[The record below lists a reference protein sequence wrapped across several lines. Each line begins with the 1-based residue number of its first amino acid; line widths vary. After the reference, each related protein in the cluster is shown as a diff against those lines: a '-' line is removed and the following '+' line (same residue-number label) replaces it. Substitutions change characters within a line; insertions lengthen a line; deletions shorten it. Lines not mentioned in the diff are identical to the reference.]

1 MPKVSIIVPNFNHA
15 PYLKQRIDSILN
27 QTYQDFELI
36 IMDDFSTDNSRDII
50 DQYGSCTKVS
60 HIIYNEKNSGNTFK
74 QWKKGVSLAV
84 GEYIWIAESDDWC
97 EPTLLE
103 TLVDGIEKD
112 PNCAISYCQSYCVTN
127 NNNIRFQSNH
137 NKLSEIVEGKTYI
150 QKYLSVPVA
159 IFNASMA
166 IWKRDLFRSVPD
178 ELTSF
183 KFCGDWYF
191 WINLCKYGNVHISG
205 KLLNYFRKHENDVS
219 GKAYQSGLNFIEE
232 LKIISWLYQD
242 GLITENIYYKA
253 FKKKYIEYWR
263 VKNTIDKDNRILI
276 KSLFHKSLSAKTS
289 LIKLTP
295 IAIFKTLK

>member
-15 PYLKQRIDSILN
+15 PYLKQRIDSVLN

-50 DQYGSCTKVS
+50 NHYASCSKVS
-60 HIIYNEKNSGNTFK
+60 NIIYNEKNSGNTFK

-84 GEYIWIAESDDWC
+84 GDYIWIAESDDWC
-97 EPTLLE
+97 EPTLLQ

-112 PNCAISYCQSYCVTN
+112 PNCAISYCQSYCVTKDD
-127 NNNIRFQSNH
+127 NIRFQSSH

-150 QKYLSVPVA
+150 QQYLSVPIA

-166 IWKRDLFRSVPD
+166 LWKRDLFHLIPD

-191 WINLCKYGNVHISG
+191 WINLCKHGNVHISG

-242 GLITENIYYKA
+242 SLITENIYYKA

-263 VKNTIDKDNRILI
+263 VKTTIPKDNRILI
-276 KSLFHKSLSAKTS
+276 KALFRQSLSTKTS